1 ALPVPST
8 ISVAAQALVG
18 TVVAASKGVD
28 GPTAVTVNAVA
39 PSQNVSGSI
48 TVNRAA
54 FLSMVANP
62 ASIKGGLTTK
72 ILIKVSGVAGPSGIV
87 MNL

>member
-1 ALPVPST
+1 
-8 ISVAAQALVG
+8 
-18 TVVAASKGVD
+18 
-28 GPTAVTVNAVA
+28 TAVTVNAVA

-87 MNL
+87 MNLSSNDSNLTVPATATIPAGSNQVTIT